1 MDPSLDEELAAI
13 ARALL
18 REAIE
23 RSGWYP
29 ALSGEERR
37 KRIEKDVDMHWHLML
52 DEARK
57 RRETVEL
64 HVDEIE
70 AGEALEA
77 VVQVKRRRGYR
88 DL

>member
-1 MDPSLDEELAAI
+1 MNPSQDEEITAL

-18 REAIE
+18 RETIE

-29 ALSGEERR
+29 SLYGEERR
-37 KRIEKDVDMHWHLML
+37 KRIEKDVELHWHLMIP
-52 DEARK
+52 EARK

-64 HVDEIE
+64 HVDGIE
-70 AGEALEA
+70 VGQAPL
-77 VVQVKRRRGYR
+77 KRRRGYR

>member
-1 MDPSLDEELAAI
+1 MNPSQDEEIAAL

-18 REAIE
+18 RETIE

-29 ALSGEERR
+29 ALQGEERR
-37 KRIEKDVDMHWHLML
+37 KRIEKDVEQHWHLMVP
-52 DEARK
+52 EARK

-64 HVDEIE
+64 HVDQIE
-70 AGEALEA
+70 TGQAPI
-77 VVQVKRRRGYR
+77 KRRSYR